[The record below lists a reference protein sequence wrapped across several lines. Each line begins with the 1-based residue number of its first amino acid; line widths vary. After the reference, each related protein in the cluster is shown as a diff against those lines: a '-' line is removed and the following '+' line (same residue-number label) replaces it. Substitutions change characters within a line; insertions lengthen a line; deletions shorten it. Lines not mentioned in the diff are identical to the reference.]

1 VSAFKRATR
10 RFAGT
15 IALGIAA
22 LALSAPVAQAG
33 PLADSASPCA
43 DQTYSQPFLPWADP
57 ASYTLAPD
65 GSFENGAG
73 SWSLSGGAAV
83 DSGNESYHV
92 GGAADSHSL
101 SLPSG
106 SSATS
111 GAMCVGIEHPDIRVF
126 ARNSGSPAS
135 TLRVDVLFEDAS
147 GNVNSL
153 PIGTVSSGS
162 SWQPTAPSPVVANL
176 LAVFSNDQTAVA
188 FRFTPQGYGGSWRI
202 DDVYVDPWHH

>member
-1 VSAFKRATR
+1 VSAFKRVSR
-10 RFAGT
+10 RFAAT
-15 IALGIAA
+15 VALGIAA

-33 PLADSASPCA
+33 PLADSATSCA

-57 ASYTLAPD
+57 ASYTLAAD

-83 DSGNESYHV
+83 ASGNESYHV

-126 ARNSGSPAS
+126 ARNSGSPVS
-135 TLRVDVLFEDAS
+135 TLREEVLFEDAA

-153 PIGTVSSGS
+153 TIGSISSDS
-162 SWQPTAPSPVVANL
+162 SWQPTAPSPIVANL
-176 LAVFSNDQTAVA
+176 LAVLSNDQTAVA